1 MNENKS
7 RYKYKED
14 MESIPI
20 YLLEGAIGVHPI
32 EIDPTRLSILLQIY
46 EETNVDLST
55 VFLLCYEINRK
66 IGKDKLKKKV
76 INC

>member
-20 YLLEGAIGVHPI
+20 DLLEGPIGVHPI
-32 EIDPTRLSILLQIY
+32 EIDPTRLSILLKIY

-55 VFLLCYEINRK
+55 VFLLYNEINRK

-76 INC
+76 INY